1 MLTVDKINNNVSFKS
16 RNIKLNSKYSFG
28 TEAETWKAYQDMN
41 RAIYIYYPDGD
52 ISLFGL
58 LGDKLGNLWAIL
70 TSKEPSL
77 EIKERMIAESLL
89 NQSQRELD
97 LIM

>member
-16 RNIKLNSKYSFG
+16 RNIKLNNKYSFG

-41 RAIYIYYPDGD
+41 RAIYRDYPDGD

-58 LGDKLGNLWAIL
+58 LSDKLGNLWAIL
-70 TSKEPSL
+70 TAKEPSL